1 MNVFF
6 LYSAIGTSTGALS
19 GGVYCSSSGILV
31 SDELRAPDEDVLG
44 SRLAI
49 VDSWNWLNLQK
60 CCSIKQEAAVGGVDN
75 GFNAFFFS
83 EP

>member
-49 VDSWNWLNLQK
+49 VDS
-60 CCSIKQEAAVGGVDN
+60 
-75 GFNAFFFS
+75 
-83 EP
+83 